1 MNSLECKAKTI
12 GSTPNINNILDAE
25 VVVPLKYLSKFWRSL
40 DLPLIKCEI
49 KHDLKWIINF
59 VKSEISRIFRVV
71 NPNYDPVESKVVTRD
86 NWRNVSNKYCKVLCF
101 RCYVVC

>member
-1 MNSLECKAKTI
+1 MKSLECKAKTI

-25 VVVPLKYLSKFWRSL
+25 VVVPSL

-49 KHDLKWIINF
+49 KLDLKWIINF
-59 VKSEISRIFRVV
+59 VKLEISRIFRVV

-86 NWRNVSNKYCKVLCF
+86 NWRNVSNKYCKLLCF
-101 RCYVVC
+101 RCYIFY